1 MLWDWVGWIFW
12 GLILCVTSYGVTR
25 AASLAHFRTKL
36 EYMREL
42 MTEATKETENGPSQ
56 GGQS

>member
-1 MLWDWVGWIFW
+1 MWWWDWLGWIVW

-42 MTEATKETENGPSQ
+42 MIEAAKENGNGRES
-56 GGQS
+56 